1 MESFTQ
7 AFPIHTPIQV
17 AWGEMDALQH
27 VNNAVYFRYFETARI
42 DFFNQIGL
50 MEELKRSG
58 IGPILAETRCRF
70 KRPLLF
76 PDSVLVGTRITE
88 LSDDRFTMEYQV
100 FSQSQQT
107 VTSVGSADVVV
118 YDFHH
123 KRKANMPVHIRRE
136 LEQYLVSD
144 AELLS

>member
-1 MESFTQ
+1 MDSFTQ
-7 AFPIHTPIQV
+7 SFPIHTPIQV

-27 VNNAVYFRYFETARI
+27 VNNVVYFRYFETARI
-42 DFFNQIGL
+42 DFFHQIGL

-100 FSQSQQT
+100 FSQSQQA
-107 VTSVGSADVVV
+107 VTSIGSADVVV
-118 YDFHH
+118 YDFHNN
-123 KRKANMPVHIRRE
+123 RKATMPLAVRQE
-136 LEQYLVSD
+136 LEKHL
-144 AELLS
+144 ATEPLS

>member
-7 AFPIHTPIQV
+7 TFPIHTPIQV

-27 VNNAVYFRYFETARI
+27 VNNVVYFRYFETARI

-50 MEELKRSG
+50 MEELKKTG

-70 KRPLLF
+70 KRPLFF

-100 FSQSQQT
+100 FSQSQRA
-107 VTSVGSADVVV
+107 VTSVGSAEVVV
-118 YDFHH
+118 YDFHNN
-123 KRKANMPVHIRRE
+123 RKTVMPEQIRRQ
-136 LEQYLVSD
+136 LQQYLITET
-144 AELLS
+144 A